1 MNQKSVERN
10 ALVVS
15 IIFNS
20 IMAVAG
26 VIVFAFTQMKS
37 MFLDGF
43 FSLIS
48 SLSLGMGLVFSKTS
62 KKKNASYPTGMF
74 FLEPFY
80 AIIKSLL
87 MLGLLI
93 FSLYESGMSAL
104 EYVKTGSGNT
114 INPWIIIPYS
124 IAMVAISLSL
134 SFYNK
139 KQNKKINNASI
150 MLTAESK
157 SNIID
162 GVISGGIG
170 FLVLILLFV
179 PLNGKLR
186 FLHFTGDFFI
196 TLALFVIF
204 IKEPI
209 KLFLGSIREISGATV
224 KDKEIKKLVRK
235 IVSTEL
241 KDEDLDNKFEVYKIG
256 MNIKVVILLQPE
268 FDAEVMS
275 RFKKDAIKELKE
287 YFDSVIIEFVIR
299 KNF

>member
-1 MNQKSVERN
+1 MTQKQVERK
-10 ALVVS
+10 ALIVSVVV
-15 IIFNS
+15 NS
-20 IMAVAG
+20 IMAIAG
-26 VIVFAFTQMKS
+26 IVVFAVTKMKS

-43 FSLIS
+43 FSFIASIS
-48 SLSLGMGLVFSKTS
+48 LFMGLVFSKTS

-93 FSLYESGMSAL
+93 FSLYESAMSAL
-104 EYVKTGSGNT
+104 DFVKTGTGST

-124 IAMVAISLSL
+124 IAMVAMCLSL

-170 FLVLILLFV
+170 LLVLILLFI
-179 PLNGKLR
+179 PIDGKLK

-196 TLALFVIF
+196 TVILFAIF

-209 KLFLGSIREISGATV
+209 ILFLGSIREISGATV

-235 IVSTEL
+235 IVANEL
-241 KDEDLDNKFEVYKIG
+241 KDEELDNKFEVYKIG
-256 MNIKVVILLQPE
+256 MNIKVVILLQPD
-268 FDAEVMS
+268 FDKEVMS
-275 RFKKDAIKELKE
+275 RFKKETIKELKE

>member
-1 MNQKSVERN
+1 MNQKSVERK

-15 IIFNS
+15 IVFNS

-26 VIVFAFTQMKS
+26 IIVFAFTQMKS

-48 SLSLGMGLVFSKTS
+48 SLSLGMGLAFSKTS

-87 MLGLLI
+87 MLGILI

-104 EYVKTGSGNT
+104 EYVKTGAGNT

-124 IAMVAISLSL
+124 IAMVAICLFV

-170 FLVLILLFV
+170 LLVFVLLFV

-241 KDEDLDNKFEVYKIG
+241 KDEELDNKFEVYKIG
-256 MNIKVVILLQPE
+256 MNIKVVILLKPE
-268 FDAEVMS
+268 FDAEVLS